1 MENNPP
7 LLDSVFLDGSRKIVV
22 CKNDIELS
30 KKNDNTIFIL
40 GVEESRG
47 SAGGRIG
54 GAGFRRINKISCYE
68 ITNGNIQ
75 KTFETENEDII
86 SNFEVPLS
94 AVAMDIG
101 LSNGTPKVLQGVVDE
116 ELIKSYLSLIQ

>member
-1 MENNPP
+1 MD
-7 LLDSVFLDGSRKIVV
+7 LVFLDGSRKIVV
-22 CKNDIELS
+22 CKNDIDLS
-30 KKNDNTIFIL
+30 KKNNNTIFIL

-54 GAGFRRINKISCYE
+54 GAGFRRISKIGCYE

-75 KTFETENEDII
+75 KIFETENEDII

-101 LSNGTPKVLQGVVDE
+101 LSNGTPTVVQGVVDE
-116 ELIKSYLSLIQ
+116 VLVSSYLSLIR

>member
-1 MENNPP
+1 M
-7 LLDSVFLDGSRKIVV
+7 DSVFLDGSRKIVV
-22 CKNDIELS
+22 CKNNIDLS

-54 GAGFRRINKISCYE
+54 GAGLRRISKIGCYE
-68 ITNGNIQ
+68 ITNGNIK
-75 KTFETENEDII
+75 KTFETANEDII

-101 LSNGTPKVLQGVVDE
+101 LSNGTPKVVQGVVDE
-116 ELIKSYLSLIQ
+116 ELIKTYLSLIQ